1 MLGELKCLFCTKI
14 DTQEILIE
22 AGIKYATKKKVN
34 VSHAN
39 KATTKWS
46 NMVLALG
53 KTMEM

>member
-1 MLGELKCLFCTKI
+1 MLGELKCLFCKI
-14 DTQEILIE
+14 DTEEILTE

-39 KATTKWS
+39 KTTTKWS
-46 NMVLALG
+46 NMALALG